1 MADQHEPDGISPA
14 ENGQPTR
21 DTTPE
26 TVQSRSE
33 DTSSMSDEQKAAFMK
48 SPEVAR
54 FWESLKRLPAYA
66 KFAAAVVRD
75 PDVPKSAKVVLGVGG
90 GYALSPIDLVPGVI
104 PVAGQMDDLYAM
116 LTAIQQC
123 LKRMP
128 DDLAQKH
135 LDAARIT
142 REGIDGDLASVRDV
156 AKLAVVTS
164 VKFGGKALG
173 RISRAALNFANDQLQ
188 RRNTRRGK
196 TTG

>member
-1 MADQHEPDGISPA
+1 MAEQHEP
-14 ENGQPTR
+14 NGMNPSGNDQPIR
-21 DTTPE
+21 DAVPHATTP
-26 TVQSRSE
+26 QLP

-54 FWESLKRLPAYA
+54 FWEGLKHLPAYA
-66 KFAAAVVRD
+66 KFVAAVVRD
-75 PDVPKSAKVVLGVGG
+75 PDVPRSAKVVLGVGG

-135 LDAARIT
+135 LDAAGIT
-142 REGIDGDLASVRDV
+142 RGGVDDDLAAVRDV
-156 AKLAVVTS
+156 AKLAVVTT

-188 RRNTRRGK
+188 RRNTGRGK
-196 TTG
+196 ATG

>member
-1 MADQHEPDGISPA
+1 MAEQHEPNGMTPA
-14 ENGQPTR
+14 ENGQPA
-21 DTTPE
+21 PE
-26 TVQSRSE
+26 ALPENVASRPD

-54 FWESLKRLPAYA
+54 FWDALKHLPAYA
-66 KFAAAVVRD
+66 KFVAAVVRD
-75 PDVPKSAKVVLGVGG
+75 PDVPRSAKVVLGVGG
-90 GYALSPIDLVPGVI
+90 GYAISPIDLVPGII

-116 LTAIQQC
+116 LTAIQQS

-135 LDAARIT
+135 LDAAGIT
-142 REGIDGDLASVRDV
+142 RGGVDDDLAAVRDV

-173 RISRAALNFANDQLQ
+173 RISRAALNFAHDQLQ
-188 RRNTRRGK
+188 RRNTGRGE